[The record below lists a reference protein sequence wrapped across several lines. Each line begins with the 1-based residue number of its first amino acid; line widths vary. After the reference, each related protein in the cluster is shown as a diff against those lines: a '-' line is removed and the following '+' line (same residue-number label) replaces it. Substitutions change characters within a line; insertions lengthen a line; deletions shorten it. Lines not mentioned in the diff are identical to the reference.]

1 MGKYVKCAALVV
13 MFAFAASG
21 CFFPSGRTADSP
33 EDLAMLASS
42 VSDFK
47 NMQVLASM
55 GSLEVEDLEETGSPR
70 PSGEKSLIIDEWI
83 KILPDGTVVTWVRVI
98 DDKDTPDDPEDDTI
112 TVTRT
117 YDIWAGE
124 FEKIEK
130 IVRPRKPESDWSLW
144 EDDRLVQ
151 EGTFEEFVDGVKVK
165 EGTLTVTWK
174 RCGDEVSVE
183 EVVKESYRPD
193 RSGGIVR
200 IVITVDDQG
209 LHTRTKYRIRLT
221 LDGEVVVHSFTYEEF
236 IEDGQVYVKIIRDDG
251 YYAIVRN
258 PLDPRITEYY
268 TPDGILLAIVTETR
282 SGRTLYVE
290 KEFFDENGNL
300 IATRRVRIEFR
311 FLGEQVVITK
321 TFDNGRTGTIIIEE
335 EENGYT
341 VNRNGFIYRVT
352 FIEHGVEIHDGN
364 GSLIATV
371 IFNDDGT
378 WTIVYPDGTEKTVS
392 I

>member
-1 MGKYVKCAALVV
+1 MEKYVKCAALLILLT
-13 MFAFAASG
+13 FAVSG

-70 PSGEKSLIIDEWI
+70 PSGEKSLITDEWI
-83 KILPDGTVVTWVRVI
+83 KVLPDGTVVTWVRII
-98 DDKDTPDDPEDDTI
+98 DDKDTPDDPEDDTV

-117 YDIWAGE
+117 YNIWAGE

-130 IVRPRKPESDWSLW
+130 IVRPRKPEAGWRLW
-144 EDDRLVQ
+144 VDDRLVQ
-151 EGTFEEFVDGVKVK
+151 EGTSKEFIDGVKVK

-183 EVVKESYRPD
+183 EVIKESYRPD

-209 LHTRTKYRIRLT
+209 LNTRTKYRIRLT
-221 LDGEVVVHSFTYEEF
+221 RDGEVVVHSFTYEEF

-290 KEFFDENGNL
+290 KEFFDETGNL

-311 FLGEQVVITK
+311 FLGDQVVITK

-364 GSLIATV
+364 GNLIATV

>member
-1 MGKYVKCAALVV
+1 MGKYVKCAALLVLLT
-13 MFAFAASG
+13 FAASG

-55 GSLEVEDLEETGSPR
+55 GSLEVEDLEETGSPQ
-70 PSGEKSLIIDEWI
+70 PSGGKSLITDEWI

-98 DDKDTPDDPEDDTI
+98 DDKDTPDDPEDDTV

-130 IVRPRKPESDWSLW
+130 IVRPRKPEAGWILW
-144 EDDRLVQ
+144 VNDRLVQ
-151 EGTFEEFVDGVKVK
+151 EGTFKEFIDGVKVK

-183 EVVKESYRPD
+183 EVIKESYRPD

-221 LDGEVVVHSFTYEEF
+221 IDGEVVVHSFTYEEF
-236 IEDGQVYVKIIRDDG
+236 IEGSQVYIKIIRDDG

-268 TPDGILLAIVTETR
+268 TPDGILLVIVTETR
-282 SGRTLYVE
+282 SGRILYVE
-290 KEFFDENGNL
+290 KEFFDETGNL
-300 IATRRVRIEFR
+300 IATRHVRIEFR
-311 FLGEQVVITK
+311 FLGDQVVITK

-352 FIEHGVEIHDGN
+352 FIEQGVEIRDGN
-364 GSLIATV
+364 GNLIATV